1 MQPTRVPRFFMAAA
15 AAAALSPDPEA
26 KPLEKEE
33 REREYLKA
41 SDELQRFFDRS
52 KEDAFRRAKAAI
64 AIFCPC
70 GIRFRL
76 LQRKT
81 VVQVLPS
88 TVLGV
93 NRSDIP
99 LRLCTIALTG
109 VDFYR
114 IVLTSHILSR
124 NSNTRLCHF
133 RSLGTCGKMKGRE
146 VHFRTT
152 TKKKNKKQ
160 RRLEKRKLLKKM
172 E

>member
-1 MQPTRVPRFFMAAA
+1 MQPTRVPRFFMA

-124 NSNTRLCHF
+124 NSNTHVYAIF
-133 RSLGTCGKMKGRE
+133 GPFGTCGKMKGRE

-152 TKKKNKKQ
+152 TKKKTKNK
-160 RRLEKRKLLKKM
+160 EG
-172 E
+172 